1 MKMHQSVIIL
11 KVIHKGN
18 IQSIQIIN
26 KLIDIELKVNLSL

>member
-18 IQSIQIIN
+18 IQIIN
-26 KLIDIELKVNLSL
+26 KIIDIELKVNLNL